1 MSWLGVSQSL
11 YGYDRVIVHPGRALM
26 RKDEEQ
32 VVSFTVM
39 NVLLSFI
46 PQFFLEFIAV
56 VTLVAIV
63 NYWLLFPTFVMSLLF
78 YFLRH
83 IYINTARSIKRLEAL
98 SEYLTCQYLQELI

>member
-1 MSWLGVSQSL
+1 
-11 YGYDRVIVHPGRALM
+11 M
-26 RKDEEQ
+26 RKDAEQ
-32 VVSFTVM
+32 VAPFTVM
-39 NVLLSFI
+39 DISLSFI

-98 SEYLTCQYLQELI
+98 SEYEWHPYLQALIQSSDVDI

>member
-1 MSWLGVSQSL
+1 
-11 YGYDRVIVHPGRALM
+11 M
-26 RKDEEQ
+26 RKDAGQ
-32 VVSFTVM
+32 VASFTVM
-39 NVLLSFI
+39 DVSLSFI

-56 VTLVAIV
+56 VTLVAII

-98 SEYLTCQYLQELI
+98 SEYECHPYLQGLIKSLDGDI

>member
-1 MSWLGVSQSL
+1 
-11 YGYDRVIVHPGRALM
+11 M
-26 RKDEEQ
+26 RKDVEQ
-32 VVSFTVM
+32 VASFTVM
-39 NVLLSFI
+39 DVSPSFC

-98 SEYLTCQYLQELI
+98 SEYSRHQYLRGLIQTSEEDI